1 MTAYDLYRYL
11 DTVIECYLDCIA
23 IKEDPTNKERGDYEL
38 LDYWRPSKPDT
49 EVEKILKSIVF
60 ETAPKGKS
68 GEKGTSE

>member
-1 MTAYDLYRYL
+1 MTAYDLYHYL

-23 IKEDPTNKERGDYEL
+23 IKEDPTEKERKEYEYIK
-38 LDYWRPSKPDT
+38 YWRPSKPDV

-60 ETAPKGKS
+60 ETAPKGES

>member
-38 LDYWRPSKPDT
+38 LDYWRPSKPDV

-60 ETAPKGKS
+60 ETAPKGEP